1 MLCGQS
7 TRPSST
13 TTRIKT
19 NIATLLILTEIVYE
33 TIVHYNKGL
42 SLFDSS
48 YVFYY
53 RWRFSAKCIE
63 QLIQSK
69 KDIQILTKD

>member
-1 MLCGQS
+1 M
-7 TRPSST
+7 
-13 TTRIKT
+13 
-19 NIATLLILTEIVYE
+19 YE

>member
-1 MLCGQS
+1 ML
-7 TRPSST
+7 
-13 TTRIKT
+13 
-19 NIATLLILTEIVYE
+19 YE

>member
-1 MLCGQS
+1 MY
-7 TRPSST
+7 TVP
-13 TTRIKT
+13 
-19 NIATLLILTEIVYE
+19 LLGSGRFSYE
-33 TIVHYNKGL
+33 NIVHYNKGL